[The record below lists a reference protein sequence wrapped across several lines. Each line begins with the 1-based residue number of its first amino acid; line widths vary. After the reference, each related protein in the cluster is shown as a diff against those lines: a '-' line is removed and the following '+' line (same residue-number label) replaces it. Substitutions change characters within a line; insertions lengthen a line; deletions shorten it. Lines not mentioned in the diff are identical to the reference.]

1 MTMTQVLTF
10 IRLAA
15 RNVLRNRSRSAL
27 TLGAIFS
34 GVALT
39 VLLAAF
45 GNGLGTLM
53 TNDLVF
59 AKTGALQIHRK
70 GYADQ
75 KDNQPLKLDMPAG
88 GELEARIRAVPGVA
102 AAAPRLVFGGMVNNG
117 SEATM
122 FVARGID
129 ADKEYATLPWAA
141 RDVVGRPVTAAAPT
155 GGVIGA
161 ELGEAMGVKLGG
173 SVVLQ
178 STTQSGQQN
187 ALDLDIAGTL
197 DNANF
202 FESKRFIHVPLSY
215 AQDLVRMRGRVTE
228 YAVAVKDVGRVDAVA
243 AALRAALGPDYEVE
257 TWRQLQPNLADVIT
271 FQRVI
276 IAIISIVFLIIV
288 VFGVVNTMVMSVL
301 ERTREIGTMMA
312 LGVRRARIGLLF
324 LLEAA
329 ILAGAGAGLGAAVAR
344 AVVGLLAARGG
355 FAMAAPGSRVARY
368 HLVPVIPPAIIAL
381 AVAASIAGALCAAV
395 YPSWKAT
402 RLRPVEALRAI

>member
-1 MTMTQVLTF
+1 MTQLLTF

-27 TLGAIFS
+27 TLGAIFF

-53 TNDLVF
+53 TNDVVYG
-59 AKTGALQIHRK
+59 KTGALQIHRK

-75 KDNQPLKLDMPAG
+75 QDNQPLKLDMPDG
-88 GELEARIRAVPGVA
+88 GQLEARIRAVPGVA
-102 AAAPRLVFGGMVNNG
+102 AVAPRLVFGGLINNG

-122 FVARGID
+122 FIGRGVD
-129 ADKEYATLPWAA
+129 AVKEYATLPWGAKEI
-141 RDVVGRPVTAAAPT
+141 VGKPISAAAPT

-161 ELGEAMGVKLGG
+161 ELGDAMGVKLGG

-178 STTQSGQQN
+178 ATTQGGQQN
-187 ALDLDIAGTL
+187 ALDLDIAGKL

-202 FESKRFIHVPLSY
+202 FESKRFVHVPLSY
-215 AQDLVRMRGRVTE
+215 AQGLLRMPGRVTE
-228 YAVAVKDVGRVDAVA
+228 YAVAVTDLGRVDAVA

-276 IAIISIVFLIIV
+276 IAIVSAVFLIIV

-312 LGVRRARIGLLF
+312 LGVRRARIGVLF

-329 ILAGAGAGLGAAVAR
+329 ILATFGAGLGAAVAR
-344 AVVGLLAARGG
+344 AAVALLTAKGG

-368 HLVPVIPPAIIAL
+368 HLVPVIPPAIIGL
-381 AVAASIAGALCAAV
+381 AVAASIVGAIAAAL